1 MISLKQ
7 DKTESDSCDL
17 STALGEKENKYQKWM
32 GELQNVQGWK
42 RLPEVILSN
51 DRSPRKMFIFSWLL
65 KISKE
70 NPPPW
75 QLNPVPHHLHK
86 IFPDIQA
93 HISCSSVSD
102 RCLLSWLLVPIKWA
116 WLHLVI
122 LLSLHIFEHL
132 LMKSLTASSSPG
144 WTVPDLSVIPYRRG
158 VSSHHSVDLLDSL
171 QSHLSCIRE
180 PWTGHSTPSEASS
193 ILREEEGWLP
203 STKTFLLLCKPLWIT
218 RIGTVK
224 MRRGTLF

>member
-7 DKTESDSCDL
+7 NKTESDSCDL

-122 LLSLHIFEHL
+122 LSYYPFTYLNTYWWNHSQPPLPQAEQSLISQSFLIGEVFPAIIL
-132 LMKSLTASSSPG
+132 LICLT
-144 WTVPDLSVIPYRRG
+144 R
-158 VSSHHSVDLLDSL
+158 SSHTCLALGSPELGTVL
-171 QSHLSCIRE
+171 QARPHQYWE
-180 PWTGHSTPSEASS
+180 KKKGD
-193 ILREEEGWLP
+193 
-203 STKTFLLLCKPLWIT
+203 FLLPKPSFSSANHYGSLE
-218 RIGTVK
+218 
-224 MRRGTLF
+224 